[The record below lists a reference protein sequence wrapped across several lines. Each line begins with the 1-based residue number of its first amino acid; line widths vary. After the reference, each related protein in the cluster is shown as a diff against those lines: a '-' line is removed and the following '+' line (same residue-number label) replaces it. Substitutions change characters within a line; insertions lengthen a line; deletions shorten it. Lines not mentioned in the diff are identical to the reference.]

1 MQIGNVL
8 MNYLKNLSMLD
19 DGDKENKKERYLLVV
34 KYIEML
40 RKFKFNL
47 ILISTGNFA
56 NEYNL
61 TNIVNNMKK
70 IKNKNF

>member
-1 MQIGNVL
+1 MVH
-8 MNYLKNLSMLD
+8 YLKSLALLED
-19 DGDKENKKERYLLVV
+19 ADKEKKKDRYYLVV

-61 TNIVNNMKK
+61 NNIVNNMKK
-70 IKNKNF
+70 INSKYL